1 VSAITSS
8 PVAALMP
15 GSWLLV
21 GVQRDLD
28 GGVRLYVDM
37 RSKGI
42 HTHVAAGDTADQL
55 ESAWLGAMSHLWL
68 TDVPD
73 DALCDCEDGAA

>member
-8 PVAALMP
+8 PVVALMP
-15 GSWLLV
+15 GARLLV

-28 GGVRLYVDM
+28 GGVRVYVNM
-37 RSKGI
+37 RSTGI
-42 HTHVAAGDTADQL
+42 HTHVAAGESADQI